1 MVAMVR
7 FTRSARHMSQI
18 RATLLV
24 NPVARGVKPDFDAT
38 RPLRYLEKRGVAT
51 ALVVPGSAEEAT
63 VRARESANRGDKLLF
78 VIGGD
83 GTVRDVALGLA
94 GSETALAAV
103 PGGTVNIWAKES
115 GVPRGLKR
123 AIDAHL
129 AGQSVHMDLGL
140 ANGHCF
146 LLMAGIGWDA
156 EITGKVSK
164 KLKKATGDVAYMIQG
179 ALMAPGLRS
188 KQTQWRAGDTPYD
201 EPLAWMLLGNSRLYG
216 GKVHLTRD
224 ATIDDGLLD
233 MLAVCPA
240 GLGDTLRLAGKLL
253 AGKREDARL
262 FHDRVPEVRVETP
275 GLPVQLDGDYAG
287 ETPMTF
293 SVKRGG
299 LLVSVPAGPLPP
311 VFGRGHVDR
320 REAKGRG

>member
-1 MVAMVR
+1 MVR
-7 FTRSARHMSQI
+7 FRRSARHMSQI

-24 NPVARGVKPDFDAT
+24 NPVARGVKPHFDAT
-38 RPLRYLEKRGVAT
+38 RPARYLEKRGVAAT
-51 ALVVPGSAEEAT
+51 LVIPGSAEEAT
-63 VRARESANRGDKLLF
+63 ERAREAAERGDDLLF

-94 GSETALAAV
+94 GSETALAAL

-129 AGQSVHMDLGL
+129 GGQSVHMDLGL
-140 ANGHCF
+140 ADGHCF

-156 EITGKVSK
+156 EVTRTVSQ
-164 KLKKATGDVAYMIQG
+164 KLKKATGDVAYMIRG

-188 KQTQWRAGDTPYD
+188 KRSQWRAGDTPYD
-201 EPLAWMLLGNSRLYG
+201 EPLAWMVLGNSRLYG
-216 GKVHLTRD
+216 GKIHLTRD

-233 MLAVCPA
+233 MLAMCPS
-240 GLGDTLRLAGKLL
+240 GVTDTVRLAGKLL
-253 AGKREDARL
+253 VGKREDGRL
-262 FHDRVPEVRVETP
+262 FHDRVSEVRVETP

-299 LLVSVPAGPLPP
+299 LLVSVPAGPLPE
-311 VFGRGHVDR
+311 VFGREHVDR
-320 REAKGRG
+320 RGT

>member
-1 MVAMVR
+1 
-7 FTRSARHMSQI
+7 
-18 RATLLV
+18 
-24 NPVARGVKPDFDAT
+24 VKPGFDPS
-38 RPLRYLEKRGVAT
+38 RPARYLEKHGVAT
-51 ALVVPGSAEEAT
+51 TLVVPGSAAEAT
-63 VRARESANRGDKLLF
+63 ERAREAAQRGDHLCF

-123 AIDAHL
+123 ALDAHL
-129 AGQSVHMDLGL
+129 AGKSVHMDLGL

-156 EITGKVSK
+156 KITANVSK

-188 KQTQWRAGDTPYD
+188 KPTRWRAGDALYD
-201 EPLAWMLLGNSRLYG
+201 EPLAWMVLGNSRLYG
-216 GKVHLTRD
+216 GKIHLTRD

-233 MLAVCPA
+233 MLAMCPT
-240 GLGDTLRLAGKLL
+240 GLTDTLRLAGKLL

-262 FHDRVPEVRVETP
+262 FHDRVAEVHVETP

-293 SVKRGG
+293 SVQRGG
-299 LLVSVPAGPLPP
+299 LLVSVPEGPLPP
-311 VFGRGHVDR
+311 IFAREHTNR
-320 REAKGRG
+320 RPG